1 MRLPVSLMA
10 LTLSFSVHAQIPN
23 PGFEEWAL
31 QSIPDGWLGSINVSS
46 TSDAH
51 SGALAALGTVVINGG
66 DLLGTQVGCDVDVT
80 EEPTELRGWFKYN
93 PTAGSSEFYVG
104 VVGFDADQFI
114 NGAGGSVIITTEQSE
129 YAEFIVPISAPT
141 GDPTASIYISIGIST
156 LDPAAVGSTFHI
168 DDVVLNSS
176 TDVSE
181 IAINPTSLDVGRAYP
196 SPFST
201 STKASFRMGAADRVV
216 AEIVDALGRPLETL
230 LDGNLPSG
238 THQFEWTP
246 GPSYQSGLY
255 FMRIRSGSSTFT
267 RAVLLER

>member
-1 MRLPVSLMA
+1 MRLPVSLIVF
-10 LTLSFSVHAQIPN
+10 TLSFAVHAQIPN
-23 PGFEEWAL
+23 PGFEEWTL
-31 QSIPDGWLGSINVSS
+31 QTIPAGWWGSINVTA

-114 NGAGGSVIITTEQSE
+114 NGAGGSVIITAEQSE
-129 YAEFIVPISAPT
+129 YAEFAVPISAPT

-156 LDPAAVGSTFHI
+156 LDPASVGSTFHI
-168 DDVVLNSS
+168 DDVVLSSS

-181 IAINPTSLDVGRAYP
+181 VAINPTTLDLGMAYP
-196 SPFST
+196 SPFSV
-201 STKASFRMGAADRVV
+201 STTANFRLGAADRVV
-216 AEIVDALGRPLETL
+216 ADIVDALGRPLETL
-230 LDGNLPSG
+230 LNVNLPSG
-238 THQFEWTP
+238 NHQFEWNP
-246 GPSYQSGLY
+246 GPSYQNGLY
-255 FMRIRSGSSTFT
+255 FMRIRSGSGTFA
-267 RAVLLER
+267 RAVLLDR